1 MADGDPEILPP
12 SSGSPIVPSVTIN
25 QFIQLVN
32 KTSAL
37 PDAESLNSYSAE
49 DKEWIKRRVEIE
61 QDNRHQL
68 LAGLVRNDHEATLAN
83 NENAHRNERHRQAGA
98 IWILLGAVAV
108 TRLLL
113 YLGVGYIALGIL
125 AVLMAAPLAAGIWDQ
140 VLSKIRG
147 ASKKDGE
154 E

>member
-1 MADGDPEILPP
+1 MAEGDPEILPP
-12 SSGSPIVPSVTIN
+12 SGGAPIVPSVTIN

-37 PDAESLNSYSAE
+37 PDAESLNSYSPE
-49 DKEWIKRRVEIE
+49 DREWIKRRVEIE

-83 NENAHRNERHRQAGA
+83 NDNANRNERHRQAGA
-98 IWILLGAVAV
+98 IGILLGAVAV
-108 TRLLL
+108 TGLLL

-125 AVLMAAPLAAGIWDQ
+125 AILMAAPLAAGIWNQ
-140 VLSKIRG
+140 VLNKIQV
-147 ASKKDGE
+147 AAKKDDPN
-154 E
+154 